1 MAKLAQG
8 ASGSTIKFLTKGMIA
23 SIPVYVPDEWMLNKF
38 NELSEAIQ
46 KQIEVF
52 QNTIAHATEARDRLL
67 PKLMNREIE
76 V

>member
-23 SIPVYVPDEWMLNKF
+23 SIPVHVPDELTLNTF
-38 NELSEAIQ
+38 NELSEAI
-46 KQIEVF
+46 KIQIEVLKKSV
-52 QNTIAHATEARDRLL
+52 AYATEARDRLL
-67 PKLMNREIE
+67 PKLVNGEIE